1 MIDIR
6 LVFSTPKLS
15 NGNGGGIFNFK
26 LGEWSTS
33 WRPEENSPSPLSLHN
48 RFELH
53 INRFVIIL
61 AIDWYQTQNILVRI
75 SAARALK
82 STFLLK
88 WPIRYFG
95 QLWTLLFQPDLML
108 WNYTLHQRVGLFLL
122 YRTHYISNGFHE
134 NRNGQLHPKWH
145 HRAERPSKNG
155 KNTHQHFTGCVSPL
169 QRLPYTFFIGKVTQ
183 QHFALEG
190 GGNATQKKNVLNS
203 KWNLPRPT
211 NVTVS
216 LRWSSQ
222 HFSKN

>member
-1 MIDIR
+1 MIDTR
-6 LVFSTPKLS
+6 LVFSTRKLS
-15 NGNGGGIFNFK
+15 NGNGGGMSNFK

-33 WRPEENSPSPLSLHN
+33 WRPEENSPSSLSLHN

-108 WNYTLHQRVGLFLL
+108 WNCKLHQRVGLFLL